1 MATNQVFA
9 DIPSTRRVREV
20 GSNVA
25 PGTPLIADGR
35 GAVTITGSGDYTRT
49 VTVGSISQVVTGG
62 GVGLGDEDATLAFT
76 GSWAFDVDGASDAT
90 APGTPVYLDAA
101 GALTLSADDGAG
113 DDYEPYGVVDFFRGE
128 TSATDTVV
136 KIGAV

>member
-25 PGTPLIADGR
+25 PGTPVIVDGR
-35 GAVTITGSGDYTRT
+35 GGVTVTGSGDYTRT

-62 GVGLGDEDATLAFT
+62 GVGLRDEDATVAFT
-76 GSWAFDVDGASDAT
+76 GSWAFDVVGASDAT
-90 APGTPVYLDAA
+90 EPGTPVFL
-101 GALTLSADDGAG
+101 DDGDVTLTPADP
-113 DDYEPYGVVDFFRGE
+113 DDPQFGVVDFFRGE
-128 TSATDTVV
+128 KSATDTVV